1 MARPRVI
8 IADEDANYIV
18 PLQFKFVTDFFNK
31 IDLEVITDRAYFDEY
46 FSKPQ
51 NAEILIVS
59 DELYDSAL
67 QRHNIQNIFVMME
80 QYDEGGTG
88 ELNVNQL
95 FKYTSIKEIFN
106 EIIGKSAGV
115 LNVAAVETKET
126 QIILVTSAAG
136 GVGKTTVAMGVAACL
151 AHNYKRVLYIE
162 AARLQSA
169 QCMLKNDAPISSPD
183 IYTKLLNPSESI
195 YEEIKHVI
203 RKEGFSY
210 LPPFKAALLS
220 LGLSYSVY
228 EKIAMSG
235 KKSDD
240 FDYVIID
247 AESSFDEQKINLLDL
262 SDKVI
267 VVLKQENNVV
277 YATNQFVSNID
288 NLNTD
293 KYLFVCNSFNSE
305 QYNAIISPDIRL
317 KFAVNEYVPQIKK
330 SGNEKNIDLVD
341 VNELKKVAFLII

>member
-151 AHNYKRVLYIE
+151 AQNYKRVLYIE

-330 SGNEKNIDLVD
+330 
-341 VNELKKVAFLII
+341 VAMRRILI